1 MVVCRAKKS
10 STETGNGIMID
21 SKENMKEFMLA
32 ILKDNEH
39 QERIMGF
46 TDQDIIDIYE

>member
-1 MVVCRAKKS
+1 
-10 STETGNGIMID
+10 MID

-46 TDQDIIDIYE
+46 TDQDIIDIYEQSIEIICFNDEVSKNS